1 MKILWGRGLIV
12 LGQAGHNVAIAIRKR
27 NVNFA
32 LQLPIIHSVT
42 SDWLLLE
49 IALIDF
55 LLAVDRGTIG
65 WKFSTKDLVC
75 FHSTLQWRQWY
86 LK

>member
-1 MKILWGRGLIV
+1 MLLWL
-12 LGQAGHNVAIAIRKR
+12 RKR

-32 LQLPIIHSVT
+32 LQLPIIHSMN

-55 LLAVDRGTIG
+55 LLAVDHGTNG

-75 FHSTLQWRQWY
+75 CHSALPQRQWY
-86 LK
+86 LEW